1 MRSLADGHCLI
12 HSILSCLRAKYGASE
27 LSVNDLLRKLE
38 NKCYENVEKY
48 MPYFYGDY
56 ISFFQSFAQI
66 CGCLIIQHVVLWFR
80 PNNGVR
86 A

>member
-12 HSILSCLRAKYGASE
+12 YSILSCLRAKYGASE

-66 CGCLIIQHVVLWFR
+66 CGC
-80 PNNGVR
+80 
-86 A
+86 